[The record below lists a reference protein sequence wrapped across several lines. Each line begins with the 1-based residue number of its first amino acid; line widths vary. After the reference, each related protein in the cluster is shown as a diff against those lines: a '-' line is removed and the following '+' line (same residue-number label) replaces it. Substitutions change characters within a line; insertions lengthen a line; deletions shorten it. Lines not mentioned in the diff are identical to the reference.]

1 MVGYQYEKLR
11 LSFVAKEEK
20 CNQLERI
27 ASDDVCFVWCKKW
40 LDYAYRW
47 LVMAEDR
54 ELKYQ
59 NLCDQLKNNAP
70 PGILNAM
77 KKLKIKQQEF
87 TKKIESVKIWF
98 RTMIFGVV

>member
-1 MVGYQYEKLR
+1 MQSTY
-11 LSFVAKEEK
+11 
-20 CNQLERI
+20 ERI

-77 KKLKIKQQEF
+77 RKLKIKQQEF
-87 TKKIESVKIWF
+87 TKKIESVTIWF
-98 RTMIFGVV
+98 RTMIFGVVGGISLLFLLFILMLVF